1 MLPNCSLKKQIEIH
15 ALIQLLIPI
24 VMIGKPMMMMI
35 TKMMMTE
42 TVTGIRPDATEDVSA
57 VPHHDLEDCSPAKDG
72 GDD

>member
-24 VMIGKPMMMMI
+24 VMIGKPMMMMMTKMMMTVM

-42 TVTGIRPDATEDVSA
+42 TVTGI
-57 VPHHDLEDCSPAKDG
+57 
-72 GDD
+72 